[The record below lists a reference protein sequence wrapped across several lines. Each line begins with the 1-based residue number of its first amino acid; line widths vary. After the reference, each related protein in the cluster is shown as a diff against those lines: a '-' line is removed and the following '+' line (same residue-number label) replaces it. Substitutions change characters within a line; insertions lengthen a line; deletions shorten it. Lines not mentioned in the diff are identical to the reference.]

1 MNFRLILGLIA
12 CVAVP
17 GCVVSADDGPHGHAA
32 GVASGTLVLDWT
44 VDGSKNPDQC
54 DQGDATTIDITVID
68 DGGAQFGEFEQSC
81 DAFATSID
89 LPPGHYHA
97 SAVLTDGGGHART
110 TAVQTGGFDIYGD
123 DELSVP
129 VDFPASSFY

>member
-1 MNFRLILGLIA
+1 MKSRLLLGFFA
-12 CVAVP
+12 CVALP
-17 GCVVSADDGPHGHAA
+17 GCVVAADDAPHGHPV
-32 GVASGTLVLDWT
+32 GVGSGALVLDWT
-44 VDGSKNPDQC
+44 IDGGKDPDQC
-54 DQGDATTIDITVID
+54 DQSDSTTIDITITT
-68 DGGAQFGEFEQSC
+68 DGGAEFGEYEQAC
-81 DAFATSID
+81 GAFATTID

-97 SAVLTDGGGHART
+97 SAVLTDAGGHDRT